1 VGRRRQC
8 FPLGGQGASINIP
21 TENQEVCTAFGSL
34 NWRPPHCDVAE
45 LAYANGTLTLVLKL
59 NEFSPRYPGE
69 KDASLTLVFGNLKT
83 FRVVDV

>member
-1 VGRRRQC
+1 
-8 FPLGGQGASINIP
+8 
-21 TENQEVCTAFGSL
+21 
-34 NWRPPHCDVAE
+34 VAE